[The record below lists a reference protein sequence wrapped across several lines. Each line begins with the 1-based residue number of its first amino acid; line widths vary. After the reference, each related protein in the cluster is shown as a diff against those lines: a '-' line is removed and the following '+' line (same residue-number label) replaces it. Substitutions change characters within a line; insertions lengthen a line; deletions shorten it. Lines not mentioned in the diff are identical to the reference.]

1 MTDDQPHYLSKSVQ
15 KQRLGGIKFSEA
27 QVRMVLSPVAG
38 CADLTHILRSFAK
51 HRINLHQISFSR
63 EVTGGVELY
72 LAQQDYQRNKSLID
86 SALEPLRKT
95 LAAGSPVGTLTL
107 FPHASR
113 MDVLLKVIAIAG
125 RSDLCTYSM
134 CSSLS
139 ALCIS
144 TDLERLDRFAEVL
157 LEDFSL
163 PEGHSP
169 FRYEPSELDRKLTGG
184 QGRVVETIA
193 RYWEPVIKIYGSNLK
208 TGLTRFSISFSGE
221 QLGQV
226 MVILTKSGMLRFE
239 MMGLTRSE
247 SGRFHLLLI
256 VDPDYNRDAVESAL
270 TIVGNE
276 REIGFSVQHGMELL
290 FFHGPHF
297 QDRYGVMHAAVSA
310 LAEASIDISCAAC
323 SGTGVH
329 LVAEEGIGRRMLE
342 VLGEVFVVP

>member
-1 MTDDQPHYLSKSVQ
+1 MTDNQPHSLSKSVQ

-38 CADLTHILRSFAK
+38 CADLTQILRSFAK
-51 HRINLHQISFSR
+51 HRINLHQLAFSR
-63 EVTGGVELY
+63 EVPGGVELY
-72 LAQQDYQRNKSLID
+72 LAQLDYQRNKSLID
-86 SALEPLRKT
+86 SALEPFCTT
-95 LAAGSPVGTLTL
+95 LAVCAPVGTLTL

-125 RSDLCTYSM
+125 SSDLCIYSM

-144 TDLERLDRFAEVL
+144 TDVERLDRVAEVL

-169 FRYEPSELDRKLTGG
+169 FRYAPSELDRKVTGG

-193 RYWEPVIKIYGSNLK
+193 RYWEPVIKIYGSSLK
-208 TGLTRFSISFSGE
+208 TGLAGMSISFTGE

-226 MVILTKSGMLRFE
+226 MVILTKSGVQRFE

-256 VDPDYNRDAVESAL
+256 VDPDYCRDAVESVLAV
-270 TIVGNE
+270 IGNE
-276 REIGFSVQHGMELL
+276 REIECSVQHGMELL

-297 QDRYGVMHAAVSA
+297 QDRYGVIHAAVSA
-310 LAEASIDISCAAC
+310 LAKASIDITCAAC

-329 LVAEEGIGRRMLE
+329 LVAQEGIGVRMLE
-342 VLGEVFVVP
+342 ELGEVFVVP